1 MNHSPAI
8 PVVSR
13 KLCESQV
20 TLAIAW
26 QHPIRYISNMLC
38 EKHGLSPPPSEKVD
52 SQPRSDSC
60 GAFFM
65 LWRMRENQ
73 ALADLPKP

>member
-1 MNHSPAI
+1 MG
-8 PVVSR
+8 
-13 KLCESQV
+13 
-20 TLAIAW
+20 
-26 QHPIRYISNMLC
+26 YISNQL
-38 EKHGLSPPPSEKVD
+38 EDKLPFVSSTLEKVD